1 MRILVTGA
9 AGFVASHLIPALA
22 ASGHDVYAVDRNA
35 SRVSALPATPVERD
49 LSQPLEDLPEVDAAV
64 HLAQAN
70 VPFPDEARTLYAVN
84 VGSTAELLDHC
95 RRSGAKRFIYASSG
109 SVYGFGSH
117 PFAETDPPRGS
128 DFYAVSKLSG
138 ELAVRAY
145 APFFSTFVAR
155 LFVPYG
161 PGQRARMI
169 PRLIERVRA
178 GEPVTVNNG
187 GHPRMNPLYIDDVVR
202 GFLAAL
208 ELDGHHLVNVG
219 GDEAPGIDELAAL
232 IGEAVGREPVIE
244 QSEGGAP
251 GDIVGDT
258 TRLHELFDLRP
269 LVPLRDGLRA
279 TAEAGAVASRP

>member
-1 MRILVTGA
+1 MRVVVTGA

-22 ASGHDVYAVDRNA
+22 RAGHDVYAVDRDA
-35 SRVSALPATPVERD
+35 SRVGELPATPVEWD
-49 LSQPLEDLPEVDAAV
+49 LSQQRPDLPEVDAAI

-84 VGSTAELLDHC
+84 VGSVLELLDHC
-95 RRSGAKRFIYASSG
+95 RRCGAERFLYASSG
-109 SVYGFGSH
+109 SVYGFGSA
-117 PFAETDPPRGS
+117 PFEETDPPAGT
-128 DFYAVSKLSG
+128 DLYAVSKLSG
-138 ELAVRAY
+138 ELVVQAFAS
-145 APFFSTFVAR
+145 FFSTFIAR

-169 PRLIERVRA
+169 PRLVERVRA
-178 GEPVTVNNG
+178 GEPVSVNDG

-202 GFLAAL
+202 VFLAAL

-219 GDEAPGIDELAAL
+219 GDEAVGIDDLAAL

-244 QSEGGAP
+244 HADGGAP

-258 TRLHELFDLRP
+258 TRLHELLDLRP
-269 LVPLRDGLRA
+269 LVPLSDGLRA
-279 TAEAGAVASRP
+279 VASRS